1 MYVTLKLD
9 DNGCCRIH
17 SISDDGNEWIVTDER
32 YVVMPWKMVTRYGK
46 NMTLA
51 EAVDGI
57 FSQKESEAKE
67 RERRNIEK
75 ERIEMRHKE
84 HYEPLMKEETER
96 LNKLVDWY
104 KFKLDEIREAPVDSR
119 PRKLE
124 KLCQSSEKN
133 KHLGVTITRAG
144 TINPVDYPS
153 YPPELKL
160 HECEDNEEDIFCD
173 APTASSLPAGCKPFN
188 QLDYF
193 RQIIRA
199 HQGQDEDAVKYVK
212 KVKALI
218 DKPLDE
224 MIELEDV
231 RLAMA
236 KVKCPRKLDISVFY
250 QLTRRLP
257 HEDGVVPQHDPRPAR
272 WAHLNYDDERLL
284 IHFYDTFYNEFESI
298 KLLGRTVRCRVN
310 VLYHLMAKIGKE
322 PNADLFQFMK
332 EPSHQRTEEEI
343 ELVFKNLGWN

>member
-9 DNGCCRIH
+9 DNGYCRIH
-17 SISDDGNEWIVTDER
+17 SISDDGNGWIVTDER
-32 YVVMPWKMVTRYGK
+32 YVVMPWKMVTRHGK

-57 FSQKESEAKE
+57 FSRQKYEAKE
-67 RERRNIEK
+67 CKRRNIEK
-75 ERIEMRHKE
+75 ERIEKKHKE
-84 HYEPLMKEETER
+84 YYEAHMKEETER

-124 KLCQSSEKN
+124 KLYQSSEKN
-133 KHLGVTITRAG
+133 KHLGVTIARAG
-144 TINPVDYPS
+144 TINPVDYPG

-160 HECEDNEEDIFCD
+160 HEYEDNGEDVFCD
-173 APTASSLPAGCKPFN
+173 APTASSLPDGCKPYN

-199 HQGQDEDAVKYVK
+199 YQGRDEDAVKYVK
-212 KVKALI
+212 KVQALI
-218 DKPLDE
+218 DKPLDKL
-224 MIELEDV
+224 ELGHV

-236 KVKCPRKLDISVFY
+236 KVKCPRKLDILVFY

-257 HEDGVVPQHDPRPAR
+257 HEGLD
-272 WAHLNYDDERLL
+272 YDDERLL
-284 IHFYDTFYNEFESI
+284 IHFYDTFCNESI
-298 KLLGRTVRCRVN
+298 KLGHTVRCRVN
-310 VLYHLMAKIGKE
+310 VLYHLLAKIGKE

-332 EPSHQRTEEEI
+332 GPSHQRTEEEI
-343 ELVFKNLGWN
+343 ELAFKNLGWDYSQIKLV